1 MPDATIT
8 TDAERAYGCGS
19 CGGGSLSLVAPIVP
33 LNSQPTG
40 PIDVNQAF
48 LLVWLGSAQN
58 IPGDSTYAPILA
70 WSSTGSLNLAAGPVI
85 MTTGKYMVAFALQ
98 YEVSATVT
106 FTALGANNA
115 SQRSIQIV
123 LKRGTNTYV
132 IAQDTKQPLANLAI
146 PTVLHA
152 QTLGNFIAGDEIWVQ
167 SAQTSTV
174 ALPLAVSVA
183 TKFHVQPCN
192 GASTT

>member
-8 TDAERAYGCGS
+8 TDAKRAYGCGS
-19 CGGGSLSLVAPIVP
+19 CGGGSLSLVAPVVP
-33 LNSQPTG
+33 LDSQPTG

-48 LLVWLGSAQN
+48 SLVWLGSAQN
-58 IPGDSTYAPILA
+58 IPGDGTYAPILA
-70 WSSTGSLNLAAGPVI
+70 WSLTGSPNLATGPVVV
-85 MTTGKYMVAFALQ
+85 TTGKYMVAFASQ

-106 FTALGANNA
+106 FATSGANNA
-115 SQRSIQIV
+115 GQRSIQIV

-132 IAQDTKQPLANLAI
+132 IAQDTKQPSANSAI

-152 QTLGNFIAGDEIWVQ
+152 QTLGNFIAGDKIWVQ

-174 ALPLAVSVA
+174 ALPLAVGVA
-183 TKFHVQPCN
+183 TKFHVQPRN
-192 GASTT
+192 GASTA